1 MVIGGG
7 WREEGI
13 RSRRRRRQMQG
24 INDEVAGRSQRRSG
38 GAVALG
44 AVRGG
49 GGNGGVT
56 MSTQKERGL
65 HTLVGLLDM
74 LVGGTIQATSR
85 YRSEIGPMEGM
96 ATLTSE
102 LTLLSELE
110 HMKMIFGFYREGRGR
125 RGLVDGCWIC
135 QARVCR
141 LCLGF

>member
-49 GGNGGVT
+49 GGV
-56 MSTQKERGL
+56 
-65 HTLVGLLDM
+65 
-74 LVGGTIQATSR
+74 
-85 YRSEIGPMEGM
+85 
-96 ATLTSE
+96 
-102 LTLLSELE
+102 
-110 HMKMIFGFYREGRGR
+110 R
-125 RGLVDGCWIC
+125 RGDNVNAKRAGPTHIGRPIGY
-135 QARVCR
+135 AGGGNNPGNIKV
-141 LCLGF
+141 